1 MNTKNVWLM
10 DLTTFLLDIC
20 GHFIL
25 TAQSEPVLKTTK
37 VVAFRKTQTFSSEF
51 VFLLSQRPSPWRGLN
66 ISLGFVQ
73 LKFKIVSSFTQT

>member
-1 MNTKNVWLM
+1 MNANNVWLM

-37 VVAFRKTQTFSSEF
+37 VLAFRKTQTFSCVF
-51 VFLLSQRPSPWRGLN
+51 VFLLSQRPSPWRGLKMVLFN
-66 ISLGFVQ
+66 
-73 LKFKIVSSFTQT
+73 